1 MKKFFALSLIALS
14 LTAHAQDRTG
24 WPKEIRFGI
33 LPTDQTTMDTRYEPL
48 FAYMEKTLGVKVKPY
63 VGADYAAIIIA
74 MSNDKLEL
82 AYYGP
87 ESYVQAT
94 KQGKVEAILASNHV
108 KTGLG
113 YYSALW
119 VKSSSPIKTLADA
132 KGKTLA
138 FVDPNSTSGYL
149 FPLVYMMRDLKIK
162 PDTYFS
168 QVIFAGNHNASL
180 LSLVNGK
187 VDVAAVHTGAVDD
200 ATEKKQINPQEI
212 RQIWKSRLIPPSPIA
227 VNGELPESF
236 KKAVQKAFV
245 DLKDK
250 KILAGFDSKGFVA
263 IEDSLYDPIRE
274 LEEAK
279 QTLLKK

>member
-1 MKKFFALSLIALS
+1 MKKIATLTLLTLS
-14 LTAHAQDRTG
+14 LTAFAQDRTG
-24 WPKEIRFGI
+24 WPKEIRVGI
-33 LPTDQTTMDTRYEPL
+33 LPTDQTTMDTRYGPL
-48 FAYMEKTLGVKVKPY
+48 FDHLGKTLGVKVKPY
-63 VGADYAAIIIA
+63 IGADYAAIIIA
-74 MSNDKLEL
+74 MANDRLEL

-94 KQGKVEAILASNHV
+94 KQGKVEALVASNHV

-119 VKSSSPIKTLADA
+119 VKASSPIKTIQDA

-149 FPLVYMMRDLKIK
+149 FPMVYLMKDQKIK
-162 PDTYFS
+162 PETFFS

-200 ATEKKQINPQEI
+200 AIEKKQIASGEV
-212 RQIWKSRLIPPSPIA
+212 RQIWKSKLIPPSPIA
-227 VNGELPESF
+227 VNGDLPESF

-250 KILAGFDSKGFVA
+250 NVLAGFDSKGFVA

-274 LEEAK
+274 LEEVK
-279 QTLLKK
+279 QSLLKK